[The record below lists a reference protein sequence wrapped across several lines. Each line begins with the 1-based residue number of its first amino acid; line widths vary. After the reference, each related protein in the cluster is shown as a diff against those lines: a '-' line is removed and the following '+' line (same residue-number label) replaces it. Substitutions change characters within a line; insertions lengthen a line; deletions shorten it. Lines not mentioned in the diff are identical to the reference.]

1 MLSSLAEAI
10 DSGVIALVDLAVVH
24 RDEEG
29 TVTALNIADM
39 GDDYIVEFAQKYKSD
54 DSSVDA
60 DDVNEVGELL
70 EDGQAAGLLVIEQLW
85 AKPLKQS
92 LIDAKGF
99 LIAEG
104 RIHPEA
110 VNELEK

>member
-1 MLSSLAEAI
+1 MRGPIDYIVVGFEDAKFNGSVLSSLAEAI

-70 EDGQAAGLLVIEQLW
+70 DDGQAAGLLVIEQL
-85 AKPLKQS
+85 
-92 LIDAKGF
+92 
-99 LIAEG
+99 
-104 RIHPEA
+104 
-110 VNELEK
+110 